1 MRKIFL
7 VPLLTFCLILSG
19 VLSGCTKTEEERWTA
34 DCSIYLE
41 NLPEEY
47 ALLSDEVK
55 EKIQITV
62 SLVGSASGKRFSVKL
77 SDENDYQET
86 ISLTPGT
93 YRVSNVYVSDQRLA
107 MFQVDTADK
116 TVEVVKDS
124 QSQLPVKLTDP
135 AGFVET
141 MKANQP
147 LEEILQADPF
157 SRQVQYAGKI
167 VDLNYIWQHMQFS
180 TTENKR
186 LSPSEVYYIP
196 STSHSGVSMVVQNQT
211 STMIAINEATF
222 IGVRFFNNNVVFPGG
237 ITMGMNVPAIAHK
250 TKGLMGVPDYC
261 LGSPLIGQGYSE
273 AVLVYLDPVSGDR
286 ISFTVNSGDPLI
298 NMVTYEFAKYE

>member
-7 VPLLTFCLILSG
+7 VPLLVFCLMLSCI
-19 VLSGCTKTEEERWTA
+19 LSGCTKMEEDRLTA

-47 ALLSDEVK
+47 ALLPDEVK

-62 SLVGSASGKRFSVKL
+62 SLTGSATGKRFSVKL

-86 ISLTPGT
+86 ISLTPGI
-93 YRVSNVYVSDQRLA
+93 YNVSNVYVSDQRLA
-107 MFQVDTADK
+107 MFQVDAVNK
-116 TVEVVKDS
+116 TVEVAKDS

-141 MKANQP
+141 MKSNQP
-147 LEEILQADPF
+147 LEEILHADPF
-157 SRQVQYAGKI
+157 SRQVQYAGAI
-167 VDLNYIWQHMQFS
+167 VDLNYIWQNMQFS

-186 LSPSEVYYIP
+186 LSPAEVYYIP

-211 STMIAINEATF
+211 STMISINEATF
-222 IGVRFFNNNVVFPGG
+222 TGVRFFTNNVVFPGG

-250 TKGLMGVPDYC
+250 KNGIMGVSDYC
-261 LGSPLIGQGYSE
+261 IGSPLIGQGYSE